1 MNVIRDTWT
10 QNDYSKFLNY
20 LYSLADEKYRIFN
33 SSLVPGCAD
42 MIIGVRIP
50 KLRRIAK
57 DIAKGNGHSFIECE
71 KGITNEEII
80 IDGLVRAE
88 YSKTYEEISKNIS
101 VFVKRIKNWAVNDVV
116 KFNNIKKCREEFRDD
131 LSVLLSSGR
140 EWETR
145 YGLKILMDFY
155 LDDTY
160 IDYALSQTLAIR
172 SDAYYVCAMQ
182 GWLLATA
189 AVKYGGRVEDLIRSG
204 ALEKKAAVM
213 AADKIRDS
221 RRISGDY
228 KEMIRQIVKTGK

>member
-1 MNVIRDTWT
+1 MNVIRDIWT
-10 QNDYSKFLNY
+10 QNDYSMFLKY
-20 LYSLADEKYRIFN
+20 LYSLADEKYRTFN
-33 SSLVPGCAD
+33 SSLIPGCAD

-50 KLRRIAK
+50 ELRRIAK
-57 DIAKGNGHSFIECE
+57 DISKGNGHSFIECE

-80 IDGLVRAE
+80 IDGLVRADC
-88 YSKTYEEISKNIS
+88 SKTYEDISKNVSI
-101 VFVKRIKNWAVNDVV
+101 FVKRINNWAVNDVV
-116 KFNNIKKCREEFRDD
+116 KFSNIKKYREKFRYD
-131 LSVLLSSGR
+131 LSVLLGSGK

-160 IDYALSQTLAIR
+160 IDYALSKTSAIK

-182 GWLLATA
+182 GWLIATA
-189 AVKYGGRVEDLIRSG
+189 AVKYGSLVEGLLRSG
-204 ALEKKAAVM
+204 VLEQKAAVM

-221 RRISGDY
+221 RRISGDF